1 MLDSNLPVF
10 ISVAES
16 GSFSQAALR
25 LGKSPQAVFKQIT
38 TYEEKLGVKLFDR
51 SPTGMRLTPAG
62 ISVYKDAKFLL
73 SFSKESIKRAKEIE
87 KNEGNLVRVAL
98 SPLTPTKFLGQVW
111 PIASKQYPDLR
122 IQLVPFENEKNIVWN
137 MLSHLGSDGQVDIV
151 VATYDEDFLERRN
164 CTALK
169 LRDLQLSICMSS
181 THKLAQKEKISIED
195 LVEATRRREKWGG
208 VSYY

>member
-1 MLDSNLPVF
+1 
-10 ISVAES
+10 
-16 GSFSQAALR
+16 
-25 LGKSPQAVFKQIT
+25 
-38 TYEEKLGVKLFDR
+38 
-51 SPTGMRLTPAG
+51 MRLTPAG

-137 MLSHLGSDGQVDIV
+137 MLSHLGSDGQWI
-151 VATYDEDFLERRN
+151 F
-164 CTALK
+164 LK
-169 LRDLQLSICMSS
+169 LM
-181 THKLAQKEKISIED
+181 
-195 LVEATRRREKWGG
+195 
-208 VSYY
+208 

>member
-87 KNEGNLVRVAL
+87 KNEGNHCSCR
-98 SPLTPTKFLGQVW
+98 F
-111 PIASKQYPDLR
+111 IAP
-122 IQLVPFENEKNIVWN
+122 N
-137 MLSHLGSDGQVDIV
+137 
-151 VATYDEDFLERRN
+151 TYEIPR
-164 CTALK
+164 A
-169 LRDLQLSICMSS
+169 S
-181 THKLAQKEKISIED
+181 LAYC
-195 LVEATRRREKWGG
+195 V
-208 VSYY
+208 

>member
-122 IQLVPFENEKNIVWN
+122 IPS
-137 MLSHLGSDGQVDIV
+137 LSL
-151 VATYDEDFLERRN
+151 
-164 CTALK
+164 LK
-169 LRDLQLSICMSS
+169 MKKTSFGTCSH
-181 THKLAQKEKISIED
+181 T
-195 LVEATRRREKWGG
+195 
-208 VSYY
+208 

>member
-62 ISVYKDAKFLL
+62 ISVYKTLNSFYPFLKNQL
-73 SFSKESIKRAKEIE
+73 KEQKKSKKMKEI
-87 KNEGNLVRVAL
+87 L
-98 SPLTPTKFLGQVW
+98 F
-111 PIASKQYPDLR
+111 
-122 IQLVPFENEKNIVWN
+122 
-137 MLSHLGSDGQVDIV
+137 
-151 VATYDEDFLERRN
+151 
-164 CTALK
+164 
-169 LRDLQLSICMSS
+169 
-181 THKLAQKEKISIED
+181 
-195 LVEATRRREKWGG
+195 
-208 VSYY
+208 VSLYRP

>member
-73 SFSKESIKRAKEIE
+73 SF
-87 KNEGNLVRVAL
+87 LD
-98 SPLTPTKFLGQVW
+98 F
-111 PIASKQYPDLR
+111 
-122 IQLVPFENEKNIVWN
+122 
-137 MLSHLGSDGQVDIV
+137 SHYFRWLFANFRECS
-151 VATYDEDFLERRN
+151 L
-164 CTALK
+164 
-169 LRDLQLSICMSS
+169 
-181 THKLAQKEKISIED
+181 IS
-195 LVEATRRREKWGG
+195 
-208 VSYY
+208 

>member
-16 GSFSQAALR
+16 GSFSQVALR

-98 SPLTPTKFLGQVW
+98 SPLTPPKFLGQVW

-122 IQLVPFENEKNIVWN
+122 IQLVPFENEKTSFGTC
-137 MLSHLGSDGQVDIV
+137 SH
-151 VATYDEDFLERRN
+151 T
-164 CTALK
+164 
-169 LRDLQLSICMSS
+169 
-181 THKLAQKEKISIED
+181 
-195 LVEATRRREKWGG
+195 
-208 VSYY
+208 

>member
-1 MLDSNLPVF
+1 MLNSNLPVF

-16 GSFSQAALR
+16 GSFSQAALH
-25 LGKSPQAVFKQIT
+25 LGKSPQAIFKQIT

-51 SPTGMRLTPAG
+51 SPGGMQLTPAG
-62 ISVYKDAKFLL
+62 LSFYKDAKFLL

-87 KNEGNLVRVAL
+87 KNEENLVRIAL
-98 SPLTPTKFLGQVW
+98 SPLTPTKLLGQVW

-151 VATYDEDFLERRN
+151 VATYDEDFLEKRN
-164 CTALK
+164 CSALK

-181 THKLAQKEKISIED
+181 NNQLTQKEKISIDD
-195 LVEATRRREKWGG
+195 LAQAASQRGG
-208 VSYY
+208 G

>member
-62 ISVYKDAKFLL
+62 ISVYKDAKFLYPFL
-73 SFSKESIKRAKEIE
+73 KNQLKEQKKSKKMKEI
-87 KNEGNLVRVAL
+87 L
-98 SPLTPTKFLGQVW
+98 F
-111 PIASKQYPDLR
+111 
-122 IQLVPFENEKNIVWN
+122 
-137 MLSHLGSDGQVDIV
+137 
-151 VATYDEDFLERRN
+151 
-164 CTALK
+164 
-169 LRDLQLSICMSS
+169 
-181 THKLAQKEKISIED
+181 
-195 LVEATRRREKWGG
+195 
-208 VSYY
+208 VSLYRP

>member
-73 SFSKESIKRAKEIE
+73 SFSKDLNFSGLLTLKS
-87 KNEGNLVRVAL
+87 V
-98 SPLTPTKFLGQVW
+98 TPTL
-111 PIASKQYPDLR
+111 
-122 IQLVPFENEKNIVWN
+122 
-137 MLSHLGSDGQVDIV
+137 
-151 VATYDEDFLERRN
+151 T
-164 CTALK
+164 
-169 LRDLQLSICMSS
+169 
-181 THKLAQKEKISIED
+181 LAF
-195 LVEATRRREKWGG
+195 
-208 VSYY
+208 

>member
-62 ISVYKDAKFLL
+62 ISVYKTLNSFYPFLKNQL
-73 SFSKESIKRAKEIE
+73 KE
-87 KNEGNLVRVAL
+87 
-98 SPLTPTKFLGQVW
+98 
-111 PIASKQYPDLR
+111 
-122 IQLVPFENEKNIVWN
+122 
-137 MLSHLGSDGQVDIV
+137 
-151 VATYDEDFLERRN
+151 
-164 CTALK
+164 
-169 LRDLQLSICMSS
+169 
-181 THKLAQKEKISIED
+181 QKK
-195 LVEATRRREKWGG
+195 
-208 VSYY
+208 

>member
-87 KNEGNLVRVAL
+87 KIGKFTRTIVWQNIALAFGVKLIVLMLGPGGIATMWEAVFADVGVAL
-98 SPLTPTKFLGQVW
+98 LAILNAVRILKTTKT
-111 PIASKQYPDLR
+111 D
-122 IQLVPFENEKNIVWN
+122 
-137 MLSHLGSDGQVDIV
+137 
-151 VATYDEDFLERRN
+151 
-164 CTALK
+164 
-169 LRDLQLSICMSS
+169 
-181 THKLAQKEKISIED
+181 
-195 LVEATRRREKWGG
+195 
-208 VSYY
+208 

>member
-10 ISVAES
+10 ISIAES

-73 SFSKESIKRAKEIE
+73 SFYPFLKNQLKEQKKSKKMKEI
-87 KNEGNLVRVAL
+87 L
-98 SPLTPTKFLGQVW
+98 F
-111 PIASKQYPDLR
+111 
-122 IQLVPFENEKNIVWN
+122 
-137 MLSHLGSDGQVDIV
+137 
-151 VATYDEDFLERRN
+151 
-164 CTALK
+164 
-169 LRDLQLSICMSS
+169 
-181 THKLAQKEKISIED
+181 
-195 LVEATRRREKWGG
+195 
-208 VSYY
+208 VSLYRP

>member
-25 LGKSPQAVFKQIT
+25 LGKSPQTVFKQIT

-98 SPLTPTKFLGQVW
+98 SPLTPTKFL
-111 PIASKQYPDLR
+111 
-122 IQLVPFENEKNIVWN
+122 
-137 MLSHLGSDGQVDIV
+137 
-151 VATYDEDFLERRN
+151 
-164 CTALK
+164 
-169 LRDLQLSICMSS
+169 
-181 THKLAQKEKISIED
+181 
-195 LVEATRRREKWGG
+195 
-208 VSYY
+208 VSCNFN